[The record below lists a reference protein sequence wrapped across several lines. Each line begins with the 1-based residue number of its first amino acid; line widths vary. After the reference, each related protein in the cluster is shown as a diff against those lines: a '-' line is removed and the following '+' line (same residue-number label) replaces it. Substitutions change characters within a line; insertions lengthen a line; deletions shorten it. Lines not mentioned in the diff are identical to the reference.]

1 MSVDNVQ
8 SLEQIQDH
16 KMAKISA
23 IRAAA
28 FWSHQKYA
36 MR

>member
-1 MSVDNVQ
+1 MDNMQ
-8 SLEQIQDH
+8 RLELIQDH
-16 KMAKISA
+16 EMAKILA

>member
-1 MSVDNVQ
+1 MSVDNMQ
-8 SLEQIQDH
+8 SLELIQDH

-28 FWSHQKYA
+28 HQKYA